1 MKKFIKII
9 LLLAA
14 LPWALQAKRPTNLM
28 GRAGTPVI
36 LTDLYDHLIVALVV
50 ALENADLDIVE
61 DILADPAFSYAN
73 INDVADQ
80 VLPLAIKNS
89 YLPIVQQLLEH
100 DIRITDEVVPT
111 FIETSSRVL
120 RDIAQTDNEFYLHA
134 QQRKLDNLK
143 KIAQLLIEHGTHF
156 TTEQIQSLNDATMQS
171 YITYYQRHQRYCQR

>member
-14 LPWALQAKRPTNLM
+14 LPWGLQAKKPTNLV

-36 LTDLYDHLIVALVV
+36 RTDLYDHLIM
-50 ALENADLDIVE
+50 ALESADLDIVE
-61 DILADPAFSYAN
+61 DILADPEFSYAN

-100 DIRITDEVVPT
+100 DIRITDEVVPA
-111 FIETSSRVL
+111 FIETFVRL
-120 RDIAQTDNEFYLHA
+120 MRNIAHADNELDTYA
-134 QQRKLDNLK
+134 NRRKLDNLK
-143 KIAQLLIEHGTHF
+143 TIAKLLIEHGTHF
-156 TTEQIQSLNDATMQS
+156 TTEQIQSLNDSIMQS
-171 YITYYQRHQRYCQR
+171 YITHYQRHQRYSQR